1 MYINRKDG
9 TLVEAEKYY
18 SIGLKRD
25 GWIVKTDNNTLYIPA
40 KDFQGQYGEAM
51 ICPLRKDCPIE
62 CIRKQPHPK
71 SSLCSVPGCY
81 GTSCVSYIP
90 EEHKEYDIDNE
101 PVFPICGTCNARKSN
116 LSKLMLTSEQLNE
129 VVWRYTDK
137 ENQTYALGTIIKEI
151 AKAQISHLAKPEFNL
166 YRYQGAD
173 IYIPLSDYLK
183 EGE

>member
-25 GWIVKTDNNTLYIPA
+25 GWIVKTDNNTLYIPV
-40 KDFQGQYGEAM
+40 KDFQWQYGEAM

-116 LSKLMLTSEQLNE
+116 LSKLMLPKSELDDILQTGGTNRDYFEEIQVALLN
-129 VVWRYTDK
+129 
-137 ENQTYALGTIIKEI
+137 
-151 AKAQISHLAKPEFNL
+151 HLAKPEFNL

>member
-25 GWIVKTDNNTLYIPA
+25 GWIVKTDNNTLYIPV
-40 KDFQGQYGEAM
+40 KDFQWQYGEAM

-101 PVFPICGTCNARKSN
+101 PVFPNCGTCNARKN
-116 LSKLMLTSEQLNE
+116 LDDKRIEQINS
-129 VVWRYTDK
+129 TDK
-137 ENQTYALGTIIKEI
+137 IEIFIDGKKTVFVREGKKEEEITSLLRKIVGQNGWIYQEDFTNIKKLFSEMES
-151 AKAQISHLAKPEFNL
+151 K
-166 YRYQGAD
+166 
-173 IYIPLSDYLK
+173 
-183 EGE
+183 